1 MKRKVLAGMMSF
13 AIIAAVAVPVHA
25 AEETTEKTT
34 TINTSVE
41 SKYELT
47 IPANTTIDFNKPS
60 TELNGKLKVTGNVKP
75 SQTVTV
81 SAATNKLENQDNAG
95 ASIDFVLKNEG
106 SNFTS
111 ETWNETELRDGTKEI
126 PLKVAIE
133 QSAWDSAKAGD
144 YTGSIVFTAELR

>member
-1 MKRKVLAGMMSF
+1 MKRKALAGIMSL
-13 AIIAAVAVPVHA
+13 ALMAAVAVPVHA
-25 AEETTEKTT
+25 ETENKTT
-34 TINTSVE
+34 TINTRVE

-95 ASIDFVLKNEG
+95 ASIDFALKQG
-106 SNFTS
+106 ASDFTS
-111 ETWNETELRDGTKEI
+111 ETWNETELRDGTKEF
-126 PLKVAIE
+126 LLSVAID

-144 YTGSIVFTAELR
+144 YTGGIVFTAELN